1 MAKKDIKQN
10 QAETKTPFLKKK
22 WLWIVI
28 AILAI
33 GGIWYK
39 NNTSAGEDLDSVIVE
54 KGTVRND
61 LILTGQIRA
70 VEHAQLN
77 FMSSGELSWIG
88 VKEGDYVKKGQY
100 LARLN
105 ANSLQAQYE
114 QAVAA
119 LRKAQATT
127 DNVLDQVK
135 DHDDDETH
143 VQKDLRTTAEATR
156 DSAYRALEIA
166 KQNLRNGYL
175 KAPFA
180 GLITNIVL
188 PFSGIN
194 TTLAQSQI
202 EILNPETMYFEIQA
216 DQTEIQDLAIGQLVY
231 ITLDSFPEKEIE
243 GTVESIAFT
252 PSAGQSGVVYEVKVV
267 FDDLDIDK
275 YRVGM
280 TGDASFILDTK
291 DNVLYIP
298 PKYLNSDKEGKFV
311 KMSPKNNKI
320 YIEVGIDGEKRVEIK
335 GDLKEGD
342 MIYD

>member
-1 MAKKDIKQN
+1 MAKKNIKQD
-10 QAETKTPFLKKK
+10 QLKTKTPLLKRK
-22 WLWIVI
+22 WFWIAVV
-28 AILAI
+28 ILAI
-33 GGIWYK
+33 CGLWFK
-39 NNTSAGEDLDSVIVE
+39 NNASAGEDLDSTIVE

-119 LRKAQATT
+119 LRKAQATA

-180 GLITNIVL
+180 GLITNVVL

-194 TTLAQSQI
+194 TSLTQSQI

-216 DQTEIQDLAIGQLVY
+216 DQTEIQDLAVGQLVY
-231 ITLDSFPEKEIE
+231 ITLDSFPENEIR

-252 PSAGQSGVVYEVKVV
+252 PSAGQSGVVYEIKVA
-267 FDDLDIDK
+267 FDELDMNK

-280 TGDASFILDTK
+280 TGDASFILATK

-298 PKYLNSDKEGKFV
+298 PKYLNSDKGGKYV
-311 KMSPKNNKI
+311 KTSPKNNKL
-320 YIEVGIDGEKRVEIK
+320 YVEVGIDGEKRVEIK
-335 GDLKEGD
+335 GNLKEGD
-342 MIYD
+342 VIYD